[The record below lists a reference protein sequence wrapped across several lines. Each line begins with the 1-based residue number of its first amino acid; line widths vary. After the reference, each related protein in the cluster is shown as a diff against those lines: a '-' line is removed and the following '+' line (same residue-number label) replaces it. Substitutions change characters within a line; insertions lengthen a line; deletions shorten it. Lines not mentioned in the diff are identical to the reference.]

1 MQCVTLATCST
12 RQRARLSGGGSLWEA
27 ASSLCMETLDGE
39 GARGLGLKW
48 RYEEMG
54 QDTKG
59 WATATASPAE
69 KKLSCILEPF
79 FGNEND

>member
-1 MQCVTLATCST
+1 M
-12 RQRARLSGGGSLWEA
+12 WEA

-39 GARGLGLKW
+39 GARWLGLKW
-48 RYEEMG
+48 RYKEMG

-59 WATATASPAE
+59 RATATASPAGE
-69 KKLSCILEPF
+69 ELPCILEPF